1 MYMKNITKL
10 IGVSVFALLVTL
22 AGSPGVAR
30 ATNDTSGRSEF
41 EIKIITQICNSFPE
55 AWRMSSALCQSV
67 LNPAPAPGDTTAPTI
82 SDIKIRSLR
91 ATSAEIMWQTN
102 EYTKGGKVFYSTT
115 SGFDANASGTSYI
128 MEASKDTHRG
138 HKALF
143 ATLSPDTTYYYVVR
157 AADKSGNITLSPQGS
172 FKTIPMGKK
181 DNTAP
186 VISNVTVSA
195 VTETEAKIMWESNEA
210 TTGLV
215 WYNTSDSAKK
225 SSSPLFQGGYE
236 MKHEVQLA
244 GLTKGTTYYFVVS
257 GTDKAGNY
265 AVDKEGTFTTTN
277 TSDTVNPAL

>member
-1 MYMKNITKL
+1 MKNIIKL
-10 IGVSVFALLVTL
+10 MGVSAFALLVTL

-30 ATNDTSGRSEF
+30 ATNDTSDRSEF

-82 SDIKIRSLR
+82 SDIKIRTLR

-102 EYTKGGKVFYSTT
+102 EYTNGGKVFYSTT
-115 SGFDANASGTSYI
+115 SGFDPNASDTSYI

-157 AADKSGNITLSPQGS
+157 AADKSGNVTLSPQGS

-181 DNTAP
+181 DSTAP
-186 VISNVTVSA
+186 VISNLVVQTNASAKTATITWKTNENADSKVTYGTDIDFPATEKTKTVSDTSM
-195 VTETEAKIMWESNEA
+195 TESHSLTLSN
-210 TTGLV
+210 L
-215 WYNTSDSAKK
+215 
-225 SSSPLFQGGYE
+225 
-236 MKHEVQLA
+236 EVS
-244 GLTKGTTYYFVVS
+244 TIYYFKAQSKDAS
-257 GTDKAGNY
+257 GN
-265 AVDKEGTFTTTN
+265 TTT
-277 TSDTVNPAL
+277 SVVGSLFLSI